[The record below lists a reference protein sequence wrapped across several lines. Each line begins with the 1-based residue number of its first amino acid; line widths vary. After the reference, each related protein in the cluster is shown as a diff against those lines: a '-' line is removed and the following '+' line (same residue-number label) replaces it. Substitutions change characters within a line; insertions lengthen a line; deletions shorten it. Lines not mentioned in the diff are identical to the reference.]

1 MMQRVDLALVL
12 AVDASSSVDRA
23 EFDLMIGGY
32 AAAFRETEI
41 ARALLSGPS
50 GAAAIAMLIWSGQG
64 AQEIAI
70 PWRLVTAPEDV
81 AALAEAI
88 EVLPRLVPPGA
99 TALGEGMAA
108 ALALFAHGPAEA
120 RRMVLDV
127 SGDGAHNQ
135 GRPPGPIRDIGV
147 QAGITINAL
156 AVLNEEPDLMAH
168 YAAEV
173 IGGPGAFVMDCPD
186 YESFAEAIREKL
198 RREIAGV
205 FIA

>member
-1 MMQRVDLALVL
+1 MQRVDLALVL
-12 AVDASSSVDRA
+12 AVDASSSVDRE
-23 EFDLMIGGY
+23 EFGLMVGGY
-32 AAAFRETEI
+32 AAAFRDMEI
-41 ARALLSGPS
+41 AHALLAGPA
-50 GAAAIAMLIWSGQG
+50 GAAALAMLIWSGQG

-70 PWRLVTAPEDV
+70 PWRMLTTPADV
-81 AALAEAI
+81 AALAEEI
-88 EVLPRLVPPGA
+88 EGLPRLVPPGA
-99 TALGEGMAA
+99 TALGEGVAA
-108 ALALFAHGPAEA
+108 ALALFASGPSLA

-156 AVLNEEPDLMAH
+156 AVLNEEPDLMTH

-173 IGGPGAFVMDCPD
+173 IGGPGAFVMHCQD
-186 YESFAEAIREKL
+186 YGAFAAAIREKL

>member
-1 MMQRVDLALVL
+1 
-12 AVDASSSVDRA
+12 
-23 EFDLMIGGY
+23 MISGY
-32 AAAFRETEI
+32 AAAFRDAEI
-41 ARALLSGPS
+41 ARALLAGPF
-50 GAAAIAMLIWSGQG
+50 GATALAMVMWSGLG

-70 PWRLVTAPEDV
+70 PWTLLTAPAEV

-88 EVLPRLVPPGA
+88 EALPRLVPPGA

-108 ALALFAHGPAEA
+108 ALALLASGPAEA

-135 GRPPGPIRDIGV
+135 GRPPAPIRDIGV

-173 IGGPGAFVMDCPD
+173 IGGPGAFVMHCPD
-186 YESFAEAIREKL
+186 YEAFGAAIREKL

>member
-1 MMQRVDLALVL
+1 MQRVDLALVL

-32 AAAFRETEI
+32 AAAFRDSEI
-41 ARALLSGPS
+41 AAALLSGPVGVS
-50 GAAAIAMLIWSGQG
+50 AVAMLFWSGQG
-64 AQEIAI
+64 TQEIAI
-70 PWRLVTAPEDV
+70 PWRVLASPADV
-81 AALAEAI
+81 SALAEA
-88 EVLPRLVPPGA
+88 VDGLPRLVPSGA

-108 ALALFAHGPAEA
+108 ALALFASGPELA
-120 RRMVLDV
+120 RRIVLDV

-135 GRPPGPIRDIGV
+135 GRPPGPIRDIAV

-173 IGGPGAFVMDCPD
+173 IGGPGAFVMHCSD

>member
-1 MMQRVDLALVL
+1 MQRVDLALVL

-32 AAAFRETEI
+32 AAAFRHTEI
-41 ARALLSGPS
+41 AEALLSGPA
-50 GAAAIAMLIWSGQG
+50 GASALAMLFWSGER

-70 PWRLVTAPEDV
+70 PWQVLAKPADV

-88 EVLPRLVPPGA
+88 EGLPRLVPPGA

-108 ALALFAHGPAEA
+108 ALALFASGPELA

-156 AVLNEEPDLMAH
+156 AVLNEEPDLMVH

-173 IGGPGAFVMDCPD
+173 IGGPGAFVMHCQD
-186 YESFAEAIREKL
+186 YEGFAAAIREKL

>member
-1 MMQRVDLALVL
+1 MEPVDLALVL

-32 AAAFRETEI
+32 AHAFREADI
-41 ARALLSGPS
+41 AAGLLAGPL
-50 GAAAIAMLIWSGQG
+50 GASAIAMVMWSGQG
-64 AQEIAI
+64 AQEVAV
-70 PWRLVTAPEDV
+70 PWTKLASSADV
-81 AALAEAI
+81 AQLADAI
-88 EVLPRLVPPGA
+88 ETLPRLVPPGA

-108 ALALFAHGPAEA
+108 ALALFATGPKEA

-135 GRPPGPIRDIGV
+135 GRPPGPMRDIGV

-173 IGGPGAFVMDCPD
+173 IGGPGAFVMHCPD
-186 YESFAEAIREKL
+186 YEGFAAAIREKL

>member
-1 MMQRVDLALVL
+1 MQRVDLALVL
-12 AVDASSSVDRA
+12 AVDASSSVDRE
-23 EFDLMIGGY
+23 EFGLMIGGY
-32 AAAFRETEI
+32 AAAFREAEI
-41 ARALLSGPS
+41 AHALLAGPA
-50 GAAAIAMLIWSGQG
+50 GAAALAMLIWSGQG

-70 PWRLVTAPEDV
+70 PWRMLTTPADV
-81 AALAEAI
+81 AALAEEI
-88 EVLPRLVPPGA
+88 EGLPRLVPPGA

-108 ALALFAHGPAEA
+108 ALALFASGPQLAQ
-120 RRMVLDV
+120 RMVLDV

-147 QAGITINAL
+147 EAGITINAL
-156 AVLNEEPDLMAH
+156 AVLNEEPDLMTH

-173 IGGPGAFVMDCPD
+173 IGGPGAFVMQCQD
-186 YESFAEAIREKL
+186 YGAFAAAIREKL

>member
-1 MMQRVDLALVL
+1 MRPVDLALVL

-32 AAAFRETEI
+32 AAAFRDAEI
-41 ARALLSGPS
+41 ARALLA
-50 GAAAIAMLIWSGQG
+50 GAAGATAIAMLFWSGER

-70 PWRLVTAPEDV
+70 PWRVLITPTDV

-88 EVLPRLVPPGA
+88 EALPRLVPPGA

-108 ALALFAHGPAEA
+108 ALALFATGPIEA
-120 RRMVLDV
+120 QRMVLDV
-127 SGDGAHNQ
+127 AGDGAHNQ
-135 GRPPGPIRDIGV
+135 GRSPGPIRDIGV

-156 AVLNEEPDLMAH
+156 AVLNEEADLMAH

-173 IGGPGAFVMDCPD
+173 IGGPGAFVMSCLD
-186 YESFAEAIREKL
+186 YESFTEAMKEKL

>member
-1 MMQRVDLALVL
+1 MQRVDLALVL

-32 AAAFRETEI
+32 AAAFRDAEI
-41 ARALLSGPS
+41 TQALLAGPA
-50 GAAAIAMLIWSGQG
+50 GASAMAMLFWSGER

-70 PWRLVTAPEDV
+70 PWRVLTSPADV

-88 EVLPRLVPPGA
+88 EALPRLVPPGA

-108 ALALFAHGPAEA
+108 ALALFASGPQLA

-147 QAGITINAL
+147 EAGITINAL

-173 IGGPGAFVMDCPD
+173 IGGPGAFVMHCPD
-186 YESFAEAIREKL
+186 YEAFAAAIREKL